1 MQKLVSFILACLLCV
16 GLVSVGSTQA
26 AHAEDLIGLKV
37 CSDVPAFQERMN
49 DRLSTLEAKLAAAK
63 PGTPQ
68 LQVAEKQ
75 LADTSHRF
83 EAYSKLLCGEE
94 GLPHLVTDGR
104 LNHAGEFL
112 IPGLAFLYLA
122 GWLGWAGRSYLIA
135 VRGSDSP
142 ESKESTIDVGL
153 ALQCFAA
160 ALAWPL
166 VAFKEL
172 SSGEMTVP
180 DKAVPISPR

>member
-16 GLVSVGSTQA
+16 GLVCVGSP

-37 CSDVPAFQERMN
+37 CAEVPAFQERMN
-49 DRLSTLEAKLAAAK
+49 DRLSALEAKLAAAK
-63 PGTPQ
+63 PGSAQ
-68 LQVAEKQ
+68 LAVVEKQ
-75 LADTSHRF
+75 LSDTSRRF

-94 GLPHLVTDGR
+94 GLPHLITDGR

-135 VRGSDSP
+135 VRASDNP
-142 ESKESTIDVGL
+142 ELKESTIDVPL
-153 ALQCFAA
+153 ALQSFVS
-160 ALAWPL
+160 ALAWPV
-166 VAFKEL
+166 VAFKEIA
-172 SSGEMTVP
+172 SGEIAVP

>member
-1 MQKLVSFILACLLCV
+1 MGKLVSFILACLLCV
-16 GLVSVGSTQA
+16 GLVSSA
-26 AHAEDLIGLKV
+26 AHAENLIGLKV
-37 CSDVPAFQERMN
+37 CSEVPAFQERMN
-49 DRLSTLEAKLAAAK
+49 DRLSALEAKVAAAK
-63 PGTPQ
+63 PGTTQ
-68 LQVAEKQ
+68 FAIAEKQ
-75 LADTSHRF
+75 LADTSRRF

-94 GLPHLVTDGR
+94 GLPHLITDGR

-135 VRGSDSP
+135 VRKDDNP
-142 ESKESTIDVGL
+142 ELKESTIDVPL
-153 ALQCFAA
+153 ALQCFVA

-166 VAFKEL
+166 VAFKEI
-172 SSGEMTVP
+172 SSGEIAVP